1 MFSIEEE
8 RILRD
13 KSYELAEDLHDKL
26 RDEVIDVMFEL
37 DLVAE
42 TDEKCMAGVDKVL
55 YYVGQELFRLAKNNI
70 K

>member
-55 YYVGQELFRLAKNNI
+55 CYIGQELFRLAKNNI